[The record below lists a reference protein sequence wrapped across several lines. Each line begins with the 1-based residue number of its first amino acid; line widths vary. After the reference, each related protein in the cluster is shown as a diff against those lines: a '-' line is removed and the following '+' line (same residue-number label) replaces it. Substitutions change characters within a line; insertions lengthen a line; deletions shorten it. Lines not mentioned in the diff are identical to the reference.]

1 MVWFASKI
9 LAVRPHQVVYRFDPI
24 IFLLGDPCGDCIA
37 IYCLTWIVC
46 LKVVTITSHLRNAS
60 LHLFDLNSSLS
71 ENILGYFEHFKEYAW
86 CSLSLSFG
94 CGRLSWLLTYSQKK
108 KKPFKIINSNHSP
121 HTTSPLLNH
130 VPEHQIHTSLK
141 CFHFSPSRAT
151 TCRFLGLYLYSCAIL
166 LKLSWNSEQ
175 SFTFVLNC
183 VHCPTIF
190 TLSTY
195 SARLGYEQVYLL
207 AGQHPHYWNVA
218 SLHKGHIVVDIQVH
232 EINEIAYIYILSQYN
247 FIMHNLLHS
256 IKSSREWMSESS

>member
-1 MVWFASKI
+1 M
-9 LAVRPHQVVYRFDPI
+9 LPC
-24 IFLLGDPCGDCIA
+24 IF
-37 IYCLTWIVC
+37 LTWILVYLRIFWVTLSTSKNMPGVPFLYHLDVEDFHDFWLT
-46 LKVVTITSHLRNAS
+46 LK
-60 LHLFDLNSSLS
+60 
-71 ENILGYFEHFKEYAW
+71 
-86 CSLSLSFG
+86 
-94 CGRLSWLLTYSQKK
+94 KK

-121 HTTSPLLNH
+121 HSTSPLLNH

-175 SFTFVLNC
+175 SFTFILNC